1 MIDQQDIEDDQ
12 EDYGVEEKN
21 FEDHQPGHNDQEDSE
36 EGQHQPREFVKG
48 GDLMNLYDL
57 ADHHDYSFVR

>member
-21 FEDHQPGHNDQEDSE
+21 FEDHQPGHNDQEDGE
-36 EGQHQPREFVKG
+36 EEQHQPRGFVKG
-48 GDLMNLYDL
+48 GDPMNLYDL
-57 ADHHDYSFVR
+57 AEHHDYSFVR